1 MPARERAAD
10 RGSRLAR
17 ADLSRVGGEIRDAR
31 VAAGLSQAVVGRGAG
46 LSGSEVGRIER
57 SNLRHASV
65 DEIARVGAVVGL
77 DIRLR
82 TYPGPDPL
90 RDAGQLKL
98 LARLRA
104 RLAPGLVFRAE
115 VPLPIHADQRAWDGW
130 IAGLTN
136 DHGTNLSLP
145 VEVETR
151 FTDAQAQVRRITL
164 KMRDSGEPAV
174 LLVIA
179 DTQRNRAA
187 VAAAGDWL
195 RDQFPIPARRA
206 MAAIAAGAHPDGSA
220 IVFL

>member
-1 MPARERAAD
+1 M
-10 RGSRLAR
+10 AR
-17 ADLSRVGGEIRDAR
+17 ADLSRIGGEIRDAR

-57 SNLRHASV
+57 ANLRHASV

-77 DIRLR
+77 DVRLR

-90 RDAGQLKL
+90 RDTGQVNV
-98 LARLRA
+98 LARLRD
-104 RLAPGLVFRAE
+104 RLAPGLVLRTE
-115 VPLPIHADQRAWDGW
+115 VPLPILGDQRAWDGW
-130 IAGLTN
+130 VAGLTN
-136 DHGTNLSLP
+136 ARDATTTLP

-151 FTDAQAQVRRITL
+151 FTDAQAQIRRVTL
-164 KMRDSGEPAV
+164 KLRDSGEPAV

-179 DTQRNRAA
+179 DTQRNRVA
-187 VAAAGDWL
+187 VDTARDWL

-206 MAAIAAGAHPDGSA
+206 MAALAAGAHPGGSA